1 MKRLQGIVSSGV
13 AVRSPN
19 PMPAAD
25 DKMRIPVRVRAISS
39 QELPTVTDKYLN
51 ENKWWVSPYN
61 FVPEVR
67 ATFDLPE
74 KVSIHDATLRD
85 GEQTPGIVFSIADKI
100 AIAEKLDEVGV
111 ERIEAGMPAVSEQ
124 DFEAIKQISKLGLK
138 ARIYTFARAMNSD
151 IDKALEC
158 GCHGVIVEVPIGYP
172 KLKYQFK
179 WTWEDVLKKS
189 VGVINY
195 AKSHGLHVVY
205 FPYDTTRAREEDLRN
220 LLSRIVLD
228 SNPDS
233 VGVVDTMGCALPE
246 AIKYM
251 VRLVKSLTKLPV
263 EVHTHNDF
271 GMAVAT
277 ELAGVEAGANCIHSC
292 ANGLGERTGNAPLE
306 ELMVALHV
314 LYGYDTQYR
323 LEKLP
328 ELGELVSRISGFATA
343 VNKPILGERNFTRE
357 SGIGVDLV
365 VKEPLAMFGTH
376 PALTGRRGEI
386 VLGKKS
392 GKASITWNLEQMG
405 IEGTDDEAVAE
416 MLKRVKDKGIEKRG
430 LLTQKEFREIVDGVL
445 MAVRR

>member
-1 MKRLQGIVSSGV
+1 
-13 AVRSPN
+13 
-19 PMPAAD
+19 
-25 DKMRIPVRVRAISS
+25 
-39 QELPTVTDKYLN
+39 LN

-67 ATFDLPE
+67 ASFDLPE

-111 ERIEAGMPAVSEQ
+111 ERIEAGMPAVSDQ

-138 ARIYTFARAMNSD
+138 ARIYTFARAINAD

-195 AKSHGLHVVY
+195 AKSRGLHVVY

-430 LLTQKEFREIVDGVL
+430 LLTQEEFREIVDGVL
-445 MAVRR
+445 MAARR

>member
-1 MKRLQGIVSSGV
+1 MNG
-13 AVRSPN
+13 
-19 PMPAAD
+19 
-25 DKMRIPVRVRAISS
+25 
-39 QELPTVTDKYLN
+39 KYYREN
-51 ENKWWVSPYN
+51 EWWVSPYN

-67 ATFDLPE
+67 STFQLPA

-85 GEQTPGIVFSIADKI
+85 GEQTPGVVFSIADKI

-111 ERIEAGMPAVSEQ
+111 DRIEAGMPAVSDQ
-124 DFEAIKQISKLGLK
+124 DFEAIKQISRLGLK
-138 ARIYTFARAMNSD
+138 SRIYTFARAINAD
-151 IDKALEC
+151 IDKAIEC

-179 WTWEDVLKKS
+179 WTWEDVLKRS
-189 VGVINY
+189 VGVINH
-195 AKSHGLHVVY
+195 AKSRGLHVVY
-205 FPYDTTRAREEDLRN
+205 FPYDTTRAREDDLTS
-220 LLSRIVLD
+220 LLSRIVQD
-228 SNPDS
+228 SNPDA

-251 VRLVKSLTKLPV
+251 VRMVKSLTKLPV

-292 ANGLGERTGNAPLE
+292 ANGLGERTGNAALE

-314 LYGYDTQYR
+314 LYGYNTQYN
-323 LEKLP
+323 LAKLP
-328 ELGELVSRISGFATA
+328 ELGELVSRISRFETA
-343 VNKPILGERNFTRE
+343 VNKPILGARNFTRE

-376 PALTGRRGEI
+376 PALTGRQGEV

-392 GKASITWNLEQMG
+392 GKASITYNLEQMG
-405 IEGTDDEAVAE
+405 IRDADDAAVSE
-416 MLKRVKDKGIEKRG
+416 MLQRVKDKGIEKRG
-430 LLTQKEFREIVDGVL
+430 LLSPAEFKEIVEDVL
-445 MAVRR
+445 VAKR